1 MPRLAHPYRFGSLR
15 PTASRSLAF
24 LFAVVMFVAGLAVG
38 QIRGAAAADAPPMTP
53 MIIHVAALTSADLP
67 PAAQAGALQSKV
79 VAAADGA
86 TVQVQLGTVGK
97 HFHASANEI
106 QYIVQGQGKFW
117 LGDSFKDVGPGDLII
132 IPKGTAHAATT
143 TPFLAVAI
151 KTPPQEKTDL
161 HPVP

>member
-1 MPRLAHPYRFGSLR
+1 MPRLAHAHPFGSLR
-15 PTASRSLAF
+15 FTAGRALA
-24 LFAVVMFVAGLAVG
+24 LVSTAVAFVAGLAAG
-38 QIRGAAAADAPPMTP
+38 QIRGAAADSPPMTP

-97 HFHASANEI
+97 HFHANANEI
-106 QYIVQGQGKFW
+106 QYILQGQGKFW

-151 KTPPQEKTDL
+151 KTPPQEKTDV